1 MKGNRGEPVV
11 GSGFSVHGERLL
23 VAGSRIS
30 VLGSRFL
37 VVGSR
42 FMTGLGMPRAQG
54 LPRVSLKT
62 NNRKPKADRTH
73 STKRLIL
80 FLLFVLSLSANTA
93 SAQSDTIGP
102 PIPLFT
108 YRDAVLAGSVVVVT
122 VLARPFDEH
131 YAERLQDS
139 STQANRKLQGLAKFV
154 TRTVAPGA
162 YLIGGTMYA
171 AGRLSKD
178 ERLAD
183 LGWHGTEAL
192 MVGEVVAVVLKG
204 TVGRQRPH
212 VEPRDPNSFALFRGF
227 GREDSY
233 RSFPS
238 GHATAAFAAAA
249 AVSSETSRWWPQT
262 RWIIG
267 PVLYGGA
274 ALAGVSRMYNNRH
287 WASDVLIGAGIG
299 TFAGLKVVRYHHS
312 HPGNRL
318 DRWMLAG
325 SLVPTP
331 DGGHT
336 VRWSIIPE
344 PASFTSTRFR
354 R

>member
-1 MKGNRGEPVV
+1 MVAENREPKTKNL
-11 GSGFSVHGERLL
+11 STALRRL
-23 VAGSRIS
+23 
-30 VLGSRFL
+30 
-37 VVGSR
+37 
-42 FMTGLGMPRAQG
+42 T
-54 LPRVSLKT
+54 
-62 NNRKPKADRTH
+62 
-73 STKRLIL
+73 LIL
-80 FLLFVLSLSANTA
+80 LSLTLSPGVAKPQA
-93 SAQSDTIGP
+93 DTIGP

-131 YAERLQDS
+131 YAARLQDS

-154 TRTVAPGA
+154 TRTVAPGS

-192 MVGEVVAVVLKG
+192 IVGEVVAVVLKG

-212 VEPRDPNSFALFRGF
+212 VQPRDPNSFQLFRGF
-227 GREDSY
+227 GREDRY

-249 AVSSETSRWWPQT
+249 AVSSETSRWWPDT

-325 SLVPTP
+325 SLVPAP
-331 DGGHT
+331 DGGRT